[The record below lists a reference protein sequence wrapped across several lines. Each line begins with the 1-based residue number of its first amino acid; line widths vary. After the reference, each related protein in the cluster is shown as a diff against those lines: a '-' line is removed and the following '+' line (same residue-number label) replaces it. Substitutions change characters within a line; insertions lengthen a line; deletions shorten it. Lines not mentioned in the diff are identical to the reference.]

1 MFVFKMQRRTGVL
14 HILLGVTPLLTLAA
28 AYQIALTV
36 LQAGIGFT
44 LQSGRWLLAAGLA
57 VLALGEAALWLLSW
71 TSFRSRLLQAYR
83 SLMRLIAGRRIP
95 ALALF
100 ALSVAAFP
108 WLVMGPAGAIVQPFF
123 PRLLLFWAFA
133 LFGGLLL
140 AGAWP
145 GLSGLPSVMVSAL
158 LLAFFHRLSVYIPE
172 VSTYPF
178 SLGWSEGSRYY
189 YASLFFSERI
199 YGVRLPT
206 SVLHPSRYLMQAVP
220 FLIPDLPLW
229 AHRLWQALLWIG
241 TSLATG
247 ILLAKRLSFA
257 GLRRPSAWRW
267 LFIFWS
273 ALFLFQGPVYY
284 HLLVPVIIVL
294 ATFNRDSFWRSLLG
308 VLAASAWAGISRVN
322 WMPVPA
328 LIASTLYFLE
338 VCFQP
343 GRPLRRGVG
352 LPWLGAALR
361 YSLPAIAWFILGG
374 LTALGAQR
382 LYILWS
388 GNNPRNFSTS
398 FSSDLLWYRLLPNA
412 TYPLGLLPSVLLV
425 SAPALILVAL
435 YLRRHWDPSQ
445 ILRFLGLAAILLVLL
460 AGGLVVS
467 VKIGG
472 GSNLHNVDAYLVIL
486 WIITSYLFFEHANF
500 EQAHGLPRW
509 ALTQGVHPRFDV
521 PLLFALILL
530 PALFAVSE
538 GQPVKKRDPQVAA
551 QALATI
557 QKNVDRAR
565 EAGGEVLF
573 ITERHLLTFGYI
585 DNAPLQ
591 YDYEKVFLMEMVMA
605 REPNYMDEFREDI
618 STQSFGLIVSDPLY
632 DKYKDREVT
641 SWAEEN
647 NAWVEQVAERVMCY
661 YWRKVRIPEIGL
673 NLLTPR
679 AVPQGCP

>member
-1 MFVFKMQRRTGVL
+1 MSVFKMQRRTGVF

-36 LQAGIGFT
+36 MEAGIGFT
-44 LQSGRWLLAAGLA
+44 LQSARWLLAAGLA
-57 VLALGEAALWLLSW
+57 ALALGEAVLWLLSW
-71 TSFRSRLLQAYR
+71 TSFRSRLLQVYR
-83 SLMRLIAGRRIP
+83 SLMRLIAAQRIP

-100 ALSVAAFP
+100 AVLVAAFP
-108 WLVMGPAGAIVQPFF
+108 WLVMGPAGALVQPLF

-133 LFGGLLL
+133 LAGGLLL
-140 AGAWP
+140 AGVWP
-145 GLSGLPSVMVSAL
+145 GLSGLPSVAVSAL
-158 LLAFFHRLSVYIPE
+158 LIAFFHRLSVFIPE

-206 SVLHPSRYLMQAVP
+206 TVLHPSRYLMQAVP

-229 AHRLWQALLWIG
+229 AHRLWQVFLWIS

-247 ILLAKRLSFA
+247 ILLARRLSFA
-257 GLRRPSAWRW
+257 GLKHASAWRW

-294 ATFNRDSFWRSLLG
+294 ATFDRDSFWRSLLG

-328 LIASTLYFLE
+328 LLASTLYFLE

-343 GRPLRRGVG
+343 GRPLHRGVG
-352 LPWLGAALR
+352 QSWLVAALR
-361 YSLPAIAWFILGG
+361 YSLPAIAWFVLGG

-398 FSSDLLWYRLLPNA
+398 FSSDLLWYRLFPNP

-425 SAPALILVAL
+425 SAPALIFIAL
-435 YLRRHWDPSQ
+435 YLRRHWDPGQ
-445 ILRFLGLAAILLVLL
+445 FLRYLGLAAILLVFL

-486 WIITSYLFFEHANF
+486 WVITSYLFL
-500 EQAHGLPRW
+500 EQAQGLPRW
-509 ALTQGVHPRFDV
+509 AFAQAPHSWFGA

-538 GQPVKKRDPQVAA
+538 GQPVKRRDPQVAA
-551 QALATI
+551 QALDTI
-557 QKNVDRAR
+557 QKNIDRVR

-573 ITERHLLTFGYI
+573 ITERHLLTFGYV
-585 DNAPLQ
+585 DNVPLQ

-618 STQSFGLIVSDPLY
+618 RTQKFGLIVSDPLY

-661 YWRKVRIPEIGL
+661 YWRKVRIPEVGL